1 MAGHHFRNGGASVR
15 INDWRVLQMEWLVQ
29 CGLKGRGWRKRLATF
44 SSDDILAVHS
54 RIRLAVL

>member
-1 MAGHHFRNGGASVR
+1 MELNPLILLENGILMTYS
-15 INDWRVLQMEWLVQ
+15 
-29 CGLKGRGWRKRLATF
+29 GLKGRGWRKRLATF